1 VDGKDSKK
9 GFDMQP
15 DDALDPRACGGR
27 RFVDKIAIVAGG
39 GQGIGSATARRLGQ
53 AGAVVVAD
61 MVATSAERL
70 CNELRAHG
78 ASASTFVGDLSKQET
93 AQALMAYAKA
103 QHRRIDV
110 LVNIVGGTIWFQPF
124 QYYTPEQ
131 IEAAVNKSFWPS
143 LWRCWSVLP
152 YMIEQRSGAIVNL
165 ATHAVA
171 SRYRVP
177 YAASK
182 GGVMALTTS
191 LAKEVAQYGIRL
203 NCMAPHSTDAS
214 DRVMPRTYAVQI
226 PPTELPEEERAAE
239 AAFRRELVARE
250 IPLGRR
256 GAQKSRQRPLR
267 SWPPKTPPSS
277 LARSCQWGAERRTPS
292 NKV

>member
-1 VDGKDSKK
+1 
-9 GFDMQP
+9 MQP
-15 DDALDPRACGGR
+15 GDALDPRACGGR

-53 AGAVVVAD
+53 EGATVVVAD
-61 MVATSAERL
+61 IVATSAERL
-70 CNELRAHG
+70 CDALRAHG
-78 ASASTFVGDLSKQET
+78 ASASTFVGDLSKQQT

-103 QHRRIDV
+103 QYGRIDV

-131 IEAAVNKSFWPS
+131 IEAEVNKSFWPS
-143 LWRCWSVLP
+143 LWLCWSVLP

-182 GGVMALTTS
+182 GGLIALTTS
-191 LAKEVAQYGIRL
+191 LAKEVAQYGIRI
-203 NCMAPHSTDAS
+203 NCVAPHSTDAP
-214 DRVMPRTYAVQI
+214 DRVTPRTYAVQI

-239 AAFRRELVARE
+239 ATFRRDLVARE

-256 GAQKSRQRPLR
+256 GRAEEQAAAIAF
-267 SWPPKTPPSS
+267 
-277 LARSCQWGAERRTPS
+277 LASEDASFITGQILPVGGGATYPF
-292 NKV
+292 